1 MEMARS
7 LAKIRKI
14 YFLLLQSKVNGKIEN
29 KTNKQTK
36 KRMKLCTTKCHKC
49 KQQVKNR
56 TTMDKATIVR
66 TIIEQRRTEKRNI
79 NILRR
84 YKQLF

>member
-29 KTNKQTK
+29 KTKQTNK
-36 KRMKLCTTKCHKC
+36 KK
-49 KQQVKNR
+49 KNE
-56 TTMDKATIVR
+56 TMYNKMP
-66 TIIEQRRTEKRNI
+66 
-79 NILRR
+79 
-84 YKQLF
+84 

>member
-1 MEMARS
+1 
-7 LAKIRKI
+7 
-14 YFLLLQSKVNGKIEN
+14 
-29 KTNKQTK
+29 
-36 KRMKLCTTKCHKC
+36 MKLCTTKCHKC

>member
-29 KTNKQTK
+29 KTKQTNK
-36 KRMKLCTTKCHKC
+36 K
-49 KQQVKNR
+49 KNE
-56 TTMDKATIVR
+56 TMYNKMP
-66 TIIEQRRTEKRNI
+66 
-79 NILRR
+79 
-84 YKQLF
+84 

>member
-29 KTNKQTK
+29 KTNKQK
-36 KRMKLCTTKCHKC
+36 K
-49 KQQVKNR
+49 
-56 TTMDKATIVR
+56 
-66 TIIEQRRTEKRNI
+66 E
-79 NILRR
+79 
-84 YKQLF
+84 